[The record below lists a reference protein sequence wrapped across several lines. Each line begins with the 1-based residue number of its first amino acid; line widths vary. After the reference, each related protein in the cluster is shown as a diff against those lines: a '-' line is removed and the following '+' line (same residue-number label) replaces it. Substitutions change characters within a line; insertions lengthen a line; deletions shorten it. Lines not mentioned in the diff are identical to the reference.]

1 VTEQMQERF
10 DTLTLAL
17 QIIRENGLIVLALFA
32 LMWQV
37 WMTNT
42 TAQAEALRWRTVIDS
57 FRQAEVERDRA
68 HVEQSQRWLEAMVSM
83 RETLANNA
91 QIARDVVAKIRCLEG
106 EK

>member
-42 TAQAEALRWRTVIDS
+42 TAQAEAARWRDVIDA
-57 FRQAEVERDRA
+57 FRAAEVARDKEYQER
-68 HVEQSQRWLEAMVSM
+68 STKWLETLVSM
-83 RETLANNA
+83 REAISSDAATT
-91 QIARDVVAKIRCLEG
+91 REMVAKMTCLEG